1 MLAGGEAELAFGLGD
16 LEAGDAEAEGIQD
29 VGLDLII
36 GSPCLGSREVGVL
49 QVEGHTDGHIR
60 IFSDQLN
67 TRLHMPGDN
76 DLNVKSITK
85 LIVI

>member
-16 LEAGDAEAEGIQD
+16 LQAGDPEAEGIQD

-60 IFSDQLN
+60 FFLTN
-67 TRLHMPGDN
+67 
-76 DLNVKSITK
+76 
-85 LIVI
+85 